1 MKVLL
6 VATNRERS
14 PYPVA
19 PLGALCVAA
28 AARNAG
34 HEVDFLDMGLS
45 NAPEKDLQRAIEK
58 EPYDAVAFGIRNLDN
73 CWAFAPRLYFDD
85 VRLLAETVKSCFKGP
100 LILGGTGFS
109 VSPHGWMQRLEPT
122 CGVIGEGERA
132 FPEVLKRLEAG
143 QPLEGIDGVLTSAR
157 NGKPVEE
164 LSAPVIKDLSELPL
178 PAHDLCGYT
187 RYLSRGGFVG
197 VQTKRGCPLGCVYC
211 IYPQLE
217 GKRYRLRQPDSI
229 VEEVEKV
236 VVGSKQR
243 HFFFVDSVFNDPRKH
258 ALAVCAALAKR
269 KLPIQWSAFCNPL
282 GFDAEV
288 ARAMKAA
295 GCTGVEFGL
304 DVATPKM
311 LEALGKPFD
320 QKDIKVALAAARDA
334 GLPFVLYMLF
344 GGPGETWADV
354 QDTQSFLNT
363 CAPSNALF
371 ASYGIRVYEGT
382 PLAATARK
390 EGVLTEGQD
399 LFKPAYYIS
408 PAMLEKTIENLDRIS
423 RQRAEWTSPA
433 DWRRPMMLWAQKVMV
448 LFRVRPQWKYI
459 QGYGLHMRK
468 YLK

>member
-1 MKVLL
+1 MKLLL

-28 AARNAG
+28 AARDAG
-34 HEVDFLDMGLS
+34 HEVEFLDMGIS
-45 NAPEKDLQRAIEK
+45 NAPEKDLKRALEK
-58 EPYDAVAFGIRNLDN
+58 DQYQAVAFGIRNLDN

-85 VRLLAETVKSCFKGP
+85 VRLLAETVRHSFKGP

-109 VSPHGWMQRLEPT
+109 VSPHGWMQRLDAT

-132 FPEVLKRLEAG
+132 FPEVLRRLEAG
-143 QPLEGIDGVLTSAR
+143 QSLEGIDGVITSGR
-157 NGKPVEE
+157 NSKSVAERSATVIDK
-164 LSAPVIKDLSELPL
+164 LSDLPL
-178 PAHDLCGYT
+178 PAHDLCGYA
-187 RYLSRGGFVG
+187 RYLNRGGFVG

-217 GKRYRLRQPDSI
+217 GKRYRLRPPEAI

-236 VVGSKQR
+236 VVQSKLQ

-258 ALAVCAALAKR
+258 ALAVCAALARR
-269 KLPIQWSAFCNPL
+269 KLPIQWTAFCNPL

-288 ARAMKAA
+288 ARAMAAA
-295 GCTGVEFGL
+295 GCTGIEFGL

-320 QKDIKVALAAARDA
+320 QADIKVALQAARAA
-334 GLPFVLYMLF
+334 GLPFVNYMLF
-344 GGPGETWADV
+344 GGPGETWKDV

-363 CAPSNALF
+363 CAPANAVF
-371 ASYGIRVYEGT
+371 ASFGIRVYEGT
-382 PLAATARK
+382 ALADTARE
-390 EGVLTEGQD
+390 EGVVTSSQD
-399 LFKPAYYIS
+399 LFQPAYYLS
-408 PAMLEKTIENLDRIS
+408 QPMAEQTIENLDRIS

-448 LFRVRPQWKYI
+448 MLKVRPQWKYI
-459 QGYGLHMRK
+459 QGYGQHMRRW
-468 YLK
+468 LK

>member
-1 MKVLL
+1 MKLLL

-34 HEVDFLDMGLS
+34 HEVDFLDLGLS
-45 NAPEKDLQRAIEK
+45 SAPDKALQKALEHDQ
-58 EPYDAVAFGIRNLDN
+58 YQAVAFGIRNLDN
-73 CWAFAPRLYFDD
+73 CWAFAPRLYFDE
-85 VRLLAETVKSCFKGP
+85 VRLLAETVKRCFKGP

-109 VSPHGWMQRLEPT
+109 VSPHGWMQRLEAT

-132 FPEVLKRLEAG
+132 FPEVLRRLEAG
-143 QPLEGIDGVLTSAR
+143 QSLEGIAGVITSPR
-157 NGKPVEE
+157 NGKPIEE
-164 LSAPVIKDLSELPL
+164 LSAPVIEKLSELPL
-178 PAHDLCGYT
+178 PAHDLCGYK
-187 RYLSRGGFVG
+187 RYLNRGGFVG

-217 GKRYRLRQPDSI
+217 GKRYRLRPPEAI

-236 VVGSKQR
+236 VVGSKLQ

-269 KLPIQWSAFCNPL
+269 RLPINWSAFCNPL
-282 GFDAEV
+282 GFDEEV
-288 ARAMKAA
+288 ARAMAAA

-311 LEALGKPFD
+311 LEALGKPFG
-320 QKDIKVALAAARDA
+320 QAEIKIALQAARDA
-334 GLPFVLYMLF
+334 GLPFVSYMLF
-344 GGPGETWADV
+344 GGPGETWKDV

-363 CAPSNALF
+363 CAPAHALF
-371 ASYGIRVYEGT
+371 ASFGIRVYEGT
-382 PLAATARK
+382 PLADTARQ
-390 EGVLTEGQD
+390 EGLLTRDQD
-399 LFKPAYYIS
+399 LFEPVYYLS
-408 PAMLEKTIENLDRIS
+408 QPMAEKTIENLDRIS

-468 YLK
+468 WLK

>member
-1 MKVLL
+1 MKLLL

-28 AARNAG
+28 AAREAG
-34 HEVDFLDMGLS
+34 HEVEFLDMGIS
-45 NAPEKDLQRAIEK
+45 NAPERDLKRALEKDQ
-58 EPYDAVAFGIRNLDN
+58 YQAVAFGIRNLDN

-85 VRLLAETVKSCFKGP
+85 VRLLAETVRRSFKGP

-109 VSPHGWMQRLEPT
+109 VSPHGWMQRLDAT

-132 FPEVLKRLEAG
+132 FPEVLRRLEAG
-143 QPLEGIDGVLTSAR
+143 QSLEGIDGVITSGR
-157 NGKPVEE
+157 NSKSVAE
-164 LSAPVIKDLSELPL
+164 LSATVIDKLSDLPL
-178 PAHDLCGYT
+178 PAHDLCGYA
-187 RYLSRGGFVG
+187 RYLNRGGFVG

-217 GKRYRLRQPDSI
+217 GKRYRLRPPEAI

-236 VVGSKQR
+236 VVQSKLQ

-258 ALAVCAALAKR
+258 ALAVCAALARR
-269 KLPIQWSAFCNPL
+269 KLPIQWTAFCNPL

-288 ARAMKAA
+288 ARAMAAA
-295 GCTGVEFGL
+295 GCTGIEFGL

-320 QKDIKVALAAARDA
+320 QADIKVALQAARDA
-334 GLPFVLYMLF
+334 GLPFVNYMLF
-344 GGPGETWADV
+344 GGPGETWKDV

-363 CAPSNALF
+363 CAPANAVF
-371 ASYGIRVYEGT
+371 ASFGIRVYEGT
-382 PLAATARK
+382 ALADTARE
-390 EGVLTEGQD
+390 EGVVTSSQD
-399 LFKPAYYIS
+399 LFQPAYYLS
-408 PAMLEKTIENLDRIS
+408 QPMAEQTIENLDRIS

-448 LFRVRPQWKYI
+448 MLKVRPQWKYI
-459 QGYGLHMRK
+459 QGYGQHMRRW
-468 YLK
+468 LK

>member
-19 PLGALCVAA
+19 PLGALYVAA
-28 AARNAG
+28 AARAAG
-34 HEVDFLDMGLS
+34 HEIDFLDLGLS
-45 NAPEKDLQRAIEK
+45 TSPHVALQKALEKDQ
-58 EPYDAVAFGIRNLDN
+58 YQAVAFGIRNLDN
-73 CWAFAPRLYFDD
+73 CWAFAPRLYFDE
-85 VRLLAETVKSCFKGP
+85 VRELAETVKRCFKGP

-109 VSPHGWMQRLEPT
+109 VAPHGWMQRLDAA
-122 CGVIGEGERA
+122 CGVIGEGEGA

-143 QPLEGIDGVLTSAR
+143 QSLEGVDGVITSAR

-164 LSAPVIKDLSELPL
+164 LSAPVIEKLSDLPL
-178 PAHDLCGYT
+178 PAHDLCGYA
-187 RYLSRGGFVG
+187 RYLDRGGFVG

-211 IYPQLE
+211 IYPKLE
-217 GKRYRLRQPDSI
+217 GKRYRLRPPEAI

-236 VVGSKQR
+236 VVGSKLR

-258 ALAVCAALAKR
+258 ALAVCKALAR
-269 KLPIQWSAFCNPL
+269 RRLPIQWSAFCNPL

-288 ARAMKAA
+288 ARAMAEA

-311 LEALGKPFD
+311 LESLGKPFSQD
-320 QKDIKVALAAARDA
+320 EIKIALQAAKDAA
-334 GLPFVLYMLF
+334 LPFVLYMLF

-363 CAPSNALF
+363 CAPSNAVF
-371 ASYGIRVYEGT
+371 ASFGIRVYEGT
-382 PLAATARK
+382 PLAATARQ
-390 EGVLTEGQD
+390 EGLLAEGQD
-399 LFKPAYYIS
+399 LFRPAYYLS
-408 PAMLEKTIENLDRIS
+408 PAMIEQTIENLDRIS

-448 LFRVRPQWKYI
+448 LFKVRPQWKYI
-459 QGYGLHMRK
+459 QGYGQHMRRW
-468 YLK
+468 LK